1 MITYRDDPRLLI
13 RRRLGV
19 SRSPS
24 PALAKANRRRR
35 PVRLTT
41 TTTTTT
47 TIPNPRSPPS
57 SSILRP
63 LRRPEPSATFY
74 LFFLGGLR
82 TAGADARP
90 ASRASAQGWR
100 RRPAGFL
107 RGPFPPGGWVPSG
120 IPPGRRAPSRERAPG
135 EGRGEIMIIN
145 KEPLLFCSRK

>member
-100 RRPAGFL
+100 RPGGILEGALPPRGLGPLRDPAGPA
-107 RGPFPPGGWVPSG
+107 RAQPRARA
-120 IPPGRRAPSRERAPG
+120 GRR
-135 EGRGEIMIIN
+135 EGGDYDH
-145 KEPLLFCSRK
+145 K